1 VVKLT
6 GWGIG
11 ARGFARLGLT
21 GIVLL
26 ALLVPWVALNPA
38 SAQDGKRGD
47 SLSWDDAPVVPPHRS
62 EADWLVDVG
71 WKTAAE
77 VYGPFPTH
85 EYQVGEA
92 EQFIPLGGDG
102 AKTETYFMRYR
113 TPHAYFWFE
122 RGVQTDPARLEATA
136 RFFEDH
142 IWPLNHRIYG
152 DEWNPGID
160 GDSRIHI
167 INQAYMEP
175 GILGVFNPEDQCP
188 RSLCPESNQREII
201 YINLY
206 GASLGSPEY
215 LSTLAHEHQ
224 HLIQYHVDGNE
235 QRWFNEGLSQL
246 AEHLNGFQPR
256 YIGGYNVIDFLKQP
270 DHQLNGWTL
279 DGFDLGSYYGA
290 AYLFMVYLYERFGLD
305 FIRALAASDYDG
317 LASVQRALEQT
328 GQGQSI
334 DGVFGDWILANFLDD
349 PYVSDGRY
357 YYQTLDLPNPIQP
370 LPVALSQ
377 GNARYAD
384 TVNQYG
390 ADYLSLIKPGTYQLT
405 FGGSDRVAVIG
416 AKPHSKSWMWWSY
429 NGTSSASRLTGQFDL
444 RGLKTATL
452 AFSAWWSMEEDYD
465 WFQVLVSDDGGK
477 DWKIVGGPQ
486 AKPKSD
492 KTPGAYYSGHSN
504 AWINERIDLSDYA
517 GKTVLIRFEY
527 LTDSSRTLSGVALD
541 DLGIVELENLDDV
554 ESATSAWTPEGFLRI
569 PATVPQHWSVV
580 VVEQAPGQPATV
592 QPVTLDAQATGRATI
607 TVPDGGSATL
617 VIGAMAPFTTTPASY
632 KIAVQRVP

>member
-1 VVKLT
+1 MVMGL
-6 GWGIG
+6 WMG
-11 ARGFARLGLT
+11 ARGLARLGLT

-26 ALLVPWVALNPA
+26 ALLVSWLALPVAT
-38 SAQDGKRGD
+38 AQDGKRDD
-47 SLSWDDAPVVPPHRS
+47 SLSWDDAPVVPRHRS
-62 EADWLVDVG
+62 QADWLVDVG

-85 EYQVGEA
+85 EYQLGEA
-92 EQFIPLGGDG
+92 EQFVPLGGDG
-102 AKTETYFMRYR
+102 TQTDTFFMRYR

-122 RGVQTDPARLEATA
+122 RGVRADLSQLEETA

-167 INQAYMEP
+167 VNQAYMDP

-201 YINLY
+201 YINLD
-206 GASLGSPEY
+206 GAPLGSPEY
-215 LSTLAHEHQ
+215 LSTLAHEQQ

-256 YIGGYNVIDFLKQP
+256 FIGSYNVIDFLKQP
-270 DHQLNGWTL
+270 DHQLNGWTV
-279 DGFDLGSYYGA
+279 DGSDLGSYYGA
-290 AYLFMVYLYERFGLD
+290 AYLFMVYLYERFGLE

-317 LASVQRALEQT
+317 LASVQRVLEQT
-328 GQGQSI
+328 GQGASV
-334 DGVFGDWILANFLDD
+334 DDVFGDWILANGLDD
-349 PYVSDGRY
+349 PYVGDGRY

-370 LPVALSQ
+370 LPVALAD
-377 GNARYAD
+377 GNARHTD

-390 ADYLSLIKPGTYQLT
+390 ADYLSLSKPGTYQLT
-405 FGGSDRVAVIG
+405 FGGSTRATVIG
-416 AKPHSKSWMWWSY
+416 AKPHSMNWMWWSY
-429 NGTSSASRLTGQFDL
+429 NGASSAARLTGQFDL
-444 RGLKTATL
+444 RDLKTATL
-452 AFSAWWSMEEDYD
+452 AFSAWWNMEEEYD
-465 WFQVLVSDDGGK
+465 WFQVLVSDDGAK
-477 DWKIVGGPQ
+477 SWKIVGGPQ

-492 KTPGAYYSGHSN
+492 TTPGMYYSGRSN
-504 AWINERIDLSDYA
+504 AWVNERIDLSAYA
-517 GKTVLIRFEY
+517 GKTVLVRFEY

-541 DLGIVELENLDDV
+541 DLGIVELGILDDV
-554 ESATSAWTPEGFLRI
+554 ESTASAWTPEGFLRI
-569 PATVPQHWSVV
+569 PNTVPQHWSVAV
-580 VVEQAPGQPATV
+580 IEQTPGQPATV
-592 QPVTLDAQATGRATI
+592 QPVTLGDLSTGRAAF

-617 VIGAMAPFTTTPASY
+617 VIGAMAPFTTAPARY